1 MTDIYFF
8 SFESAFVL
16 VFAFFAAIK
25 CDVKRA
31 MITGLIAV
39 KGAILWAVFSGG
51 FSALS
56 AGWAYL
62 SLFIAALGVI
72 AALSFNAKTVKG
84 AKGFAVLCLGI
95 IFLALLSG
103 GCGKNNSSMPA
114 IAGEYKLDF
123 VPSKVAMPG
132 NDELFVG
139 SERGKA
145 VYIYDTENFKKKS
158 SIAAGYMPVDMA
170 FYMDKLYTANKAS
183 NTVTIHDML
192 NGKSVQAAGGG
203 ESPSALALD
212 PSKGL
217 LYVANTGSSNV
228 AVINLKGD
236 GYPVIKT
243 ITVGKWPAD
252 LYLSPDNRYLYVCCK
267 YTNTVQI
274 IDAEKE
280 EPVFTRIDT
289 GISPSEFVPISGRD
303 IAIINEWE
311 YAYNH
316 QSSIIIFDRIHYN
329 MEYDIMVDGGIFDA
343 ALSRSKRYLYVS
355 VPLKDKIIFVDIKKR
370 ETVFEIKFK
379 DYLPKWVC
387 VSKDGRSLYVACQQS
402 REILKIAVNGFR

>member
-1 MTDIYFF
+1 M
-8 SFESAFVL
+8 
-16 VFAFFAAIK
+16 
-25 CDVKRA
+25 
-31 MITGLIAV
+31 
-39 KGAILWAVFSGG
+39 
-51 FSALS
+51 
-56 AGWAYL
+56 
-62 SLFIAALGVI
+62 
-72 AALSFNAKTVKG
+72 
-84 AKGFAVLCLGI
+84 

-114 IAGEYKLDF
+114 ITGEYKLDF

-158 SIAAGYMPVDMA
+158 SIAAGYMPVDMV

-192 NGKSVQAAGGG
+192 NGKSVQAASGG

-212 PSKGL
+212 GSKGR

-228 AVINLKGD
+228 TVINLKDG
-236 GYPVIKT
+236 GYPVMKT
-243 ITVGKWPAD
+243 IAVGKWPAD

-311 YAYNH
+311 YVYNH
-316 QSSIIIFDRIHYN
+316 QSSIIMFDRIHYN

-355 VPLKDKIIFVDIKKR
+355 VPLKEKVIFVDIKKR
-370 ETVFEIKFK
+370 ETVFELKLK

-402 REILKIAVNGFR
+402 REILKIAVNGLR